1 MGTDLKLKETYEMN
15 LLLIKES
22 QDKKVLSAYYNFPIS
37 NDFTI
42 DELMVFV
49 NKIYNLQTET
59 FRLNLVFGYILW
71 NHETKN
77 YRYFKPYNNTEIFD
91 FPLYISKR
99 RDLKKN

>member
-1 MGTDLKLKETYEMN
+1 
-15 LLLIKES
+15 
-22 QDKKVLSAYYNFPIS
+22 
-37 NDFTI
+37 
-42 DELMVFV
+42 MVFV

-59 FRLNLVFGYILW
+59 FRLYLVFGYILW

-99 RDLKKN
+99 RDFKKIEKKLQEIDICSYVMKDRPNTKWKFFAVTNVQFFLYYSDSC